1 MARWFNGQAW
11 RPLRRD
17 TLVPPIKTMTAL
29 LASYAVALLLI
40 RSQVPVFA
48 PFAALFAVQPTL
60 YRSLLH
66 AFRYLGA
73 VVIGIAATG
82 AVGMALGE
90 TFWTLAL
97 LVIVTVVIGEWRWLS
112 EYGKQAAV
120 VGLFAFAAGGGDEEA
135 YLSDLLLAVLCG
147 ALVGLTVNVLFAP
160 PLRTQEATGAVRD
173 ASRAVSDLLREIS
186 ESLRGDDPLA
196 AASRWREDAAHAS
209 HLVDRA
215 REEIEFGEE
224 SSRLNPRR
232 LLGSSV
238 PFGPLRSRADA
249 LTAVSGQLQSICRI
263 LFYASRYGAEELA
276 VGPLSRFLPP
286 YADLLG
292 DLADATGALGE
303 ADPAGRRDAVS
314 VAADRVVQAD
324 AAGRA
329 DVRGRDEPAQAG
341 PPAGSTTAE
350 VGLMNRCVAAG
361 LQRHRELAQLVAE
374 EKATD
379 SRALADSGAL
389 LVEAERILAEL
400 ETRSAN
406 W

>member
-1 MARWFNGQAW
+1 MAHRFNGWAW

-17 TLVPPIKTMTAL
+17 TVVPPIKTITAL
-29 LASYAVALLLI
+29 LASYAVAVLLI
-40 RSQVPVFA
+40 RSQAPVYA

-90 TFWTLAL
+90 TFWTLTL

-120 VGLFAFAAGGGDEEA
+120 VGLFAFAAGGGDQET
-135 YLSDLLLAVLCG
+135 YLTDLLLTVLCG
-147 ALVGLTVNVLFAP
+147 AQVGLAVNVLFAP
-160 PLRTQEATGAVRD
+160 PLRTLEATGAVRD

-186 ESLRGDDPLA
+186 ESLRGDDHLA

-215 REEIEFGEE
+215 RQEIEFGEE

-232 LLGSSV
+232 LLGSSL
-238 PFGPLRSRADA
+238 PFVSLRSRAEA
-249 LTAVSGQLQSICRI
+249 LTAVSGQLQSICRV
-263 LFYASRYGAEELA
+263 LFYASRYGDEELA
-276 VGPLSRFLPP
+276 GGPLSRFLPP
-286 YADLLG
+286 YAELIEE
-292 DLADATGALGE
+292 LADATGALGE
-303 ADPAGRRDAVS
+303 ADPAARHADVS
-314 VAADRVVQAD
+314 VPADPVAQAD

-329 DVRGRDEPAQAG
+329 DVRAREGLVPAGA
-341 PPAGSTTAE
+341 PAGSTTAE
-350 VGLMNRCVAAG
+350 DGKINRSVALG
-361 LQRHRELAQLVAE
+361 LQRHRELAQLLAE
-374 EKATD
+374 EQATD
-379 SRALADSGAL
+379 SRALADCGAL
-389 LVEAERILAEL
+389 LVEAERMLAEL
-400 ETRSAN
+400 EAHSSY